1 MVSNEIMS
9 NKLLR
14 GTFVLT
20 LGTYISRILG
30 MIYLIPFAAMVGTNG
45 GGLFQ
50 TGYAQYTIFLSIATA
65 GFPAAVSKFVSKYN
79 AVGDYETSRRMFKAG
94 ILVMLATGFIAFAI
108 MYLLAPQFAIV
119 SLAENELNGITVED
133 ATLVIRM
140 VSIALIVVPLMS
152 LIRGFFQGHQSMGP
166 TAVSQVVE
174 QLVRIVFLLASTY
187 LIMNVLNGGL
197 VLAVGYATFAAFVGA
212 IGGLIVLFIYWLRR
226 KHTLLAMRENLVETS
241 SIPLGKMF
249 KEVFRYAGPFVFV
262 GLAIPIY
269 NYIDTV
275 TFNRAMLNS
284 GNDQSYTMDMYSVLL
299 LYVPKLVMIPVS
311 LATAFGLTLIPT
323 ITESFTNNNRAL
335 LHKQI
340 DQTLQL
346 IMLLVL
352 PAVVGLS
359 ILAGPAYNVFY
370 AGTSEEIG
378 KHILMWYAPVALLF
392 SLFTVN
398 AAILQGINKQK
409 LAVISLVV
417 GIVVKLVLNTTLIE
431 LYEGVGSILATA
443 AGYLVSLIY
452 GFAMIKRHAGYSFR
466 LLVKRTTLI
475 TMLCAFMGL
484 VVSVVHSILEI
495 FINYA
500 DGRMNAVIVTAISV
514 AIGGAV
520 YVYLTYRSHLLE
532 KLFGNR
538 LNRFLPKRRS
548 VE

>member
-1 MVSNEIMS
+1 MS

-79 AVGDYETSRRMFKAG
+79 TVGDYETSRKMFKAG
-94 ILVMLATGFIAFAI
+94 IFVMLATGFIAFAI
-108 MYLLAPQFAIV
+108 LYMLAPQFAIM

-212 IGGLIVLFIYWLRR
+212 IGGLIVLFIYWIRR
-226 KHTLLAMRENLVETS
+226 KHTLLAMKENVVETVS
-241 SIPLGKMF
+241 MPLGKMF
-249 KEVFRYAGPFVFV
+249 REVFRYAGPFVFV

-275 TFNRAMLNS
+275 TFNRAMLHV

-323 ITESFTNNNRAL
+323 ITESFTNNNRTL

-378 KHILMWYAPVALLF
+378 KQILMWYAPVALLF

-398 AAILQGINKQK
+398 AAILQGLNKQK
-409 LAVISLVV
+409 LAVISLVI
-417 GIVVKLVLNTTLIE
+417 GIIVKLALNTPLIE

-452 GFAMIKRHAGYSFR
+452 GFAMIKRHSGYSFR
-466 LLVKRTTLI
+466 LLVKRTVLI
-475 TMLCAFMGL
+475 SMLCMFMGL
-484 VVSVVHSILEI
+484 AVSVIQSILAI

-500 DGRMNAVIVTAISV
+500 DGRTNAVLVTCVSV
-514 AIGGAV
+514 AIGGAI
-520 YVYLTYRSHLLE
+520 YIYLAYRSHLLE
-532 KLFGNR
+532 KIMGNR
-538 LNRFLPKRRS
+538 LNRFLPKRRKH
-548 VE
+548 EN

>member
-1 MVSNEIMS
+1 MS
-9 NKLLR
+9 NNLLR

-79 AVGDYETSRRMFKAG
+79 SIGDYETSRRMFKAG

-108 MYLLAPQFAIV
+108 LYMFAPQFAII
-119 SLAENELNGITVED
+119 SLAEKELNGITVED

-174 QLVRIVFLLASTY
+174 QLVRIVFLLVSTY

-226 KHTLLAMRENLVETS
+226 KHTLLAMKENEAET
-241 SIPLGKMF
+241 IPIPIGKMF

-262 GLAIPIY
+262 GLAIPLY

-275 TFNRAMLNS
+275 TFNRAMLNA

-323 ITESFTNNNRAL
+323 ITESFTSNNRAL

-409 LAVISLVV
+409 LAVISLVI
-417 GIVVKLVLNTTLIE
+417 GIIVKLVLNTPFIV

-452 GFAMIKRHAGYSFR
+452 GFAMIKRHSGYSFR
-466 LLVKRTTLI
+466 LFIKRTILI
-475 TMLCAFMGL
+475 TILCTFMGL
-484 VVSVVHSILEI
+484 VVSVVHSILGI

-500 DGRMNAVIVTAISV
+500 DGRMYAVIVSGISV

-520 YVYLTYRSHLLE
+520 YLYLTYRTHLLE
-532 KLFGNR
+532 KLLGNR
-538 LNRFLPKRRS
+538 IKRFLPKRRS

>member
-1 MVSNEIMS
+1 MS

-94 ILVMLATGFIAFAI
+94 IFVMLATGFIAFAI
-108 MYLLAPQFAIV
+108 LYMLAPQFAIM

-174 QLVRIVFLLASTY
+174 QLVRIVFLLVSTY

-212 IGGLIVLFIYWLRR
+212 IGGLIVLFIYWIRR
-226 KHTLLAMRENLVETS
+226 KHTLLAMKENVVETVS
-241 SIPLGKMF
+241 MPLGKMF
-249 KEVFRYAGPFVFV
+249 REVFRYAGPFVFV

-275 TFNRAMLNS
+275 TFNRAMLHV

-323 ITESFTNNNRAL
+323 ITESFTNNNRTL

-378 KHILMWYAPVALLF
+378 KQILMWYAPVALLF

-398 AAILQGINKQK
+398 AAILQGLNKQK
-409 LAVISLVV
+409 LAVISLVI
-417 GIVVKLVLNTTLIE
+417 GIIVKLALNTTLIE

-452 GFAMIKRHAGYSFR
+452 GFAMIKRHSGYSFR
-466 LLVKRTTLI
+466 LLVKRTVLI
-475 TMLCAFMGL
+475 SMLCMFMGL
-484 VVSVVHSILEI
+484 AVSVIQSILGI

-500 DGRMNAVIVTAISV
+500 DGRTNAVLVTCVSV
-514 AIGGAV
+514 AIGGAI
-520 YVYLTYRSHLLE
+520 YIYLAYRSHLLE
-532 KLFGNR
+532 KIMGNR
-538 LNRFLPKRRS
+538 LNRFLSKRRKH
-548 VE
+548 EN

>member
-1 MVSNEIMS
+1 MS

-94 ILVMLATGFIAFAI
+94 IFVMLVTGFIAFAI
-108 MYLLAPQFAIV
+108 LYMLAPQFAIM

-174 QLVRIVFLLASTY
+174 QLVRIAFLLISTY

-212 IGGLIVLFIYWLRR
+212 IGGLIVLFIYWMRR
-226 KHTLLAMRENLVETS
+226 KNTLLAMKENLVETTPV
-241 SIPLGKMF
+241 PLGKMF

-275 TFNRAMLNS
+275 TFNRAMLHV

-340 DQTLQL
+340 DQTLQI

-378 KHILMWYAPVALLF
+378 KQILMWYAPVALLF

-398 AAILQGINKQK
+398 AAILQGLNKQK
-409 LAVISLVV
+409 LAVISLVI
-417 GIVVKLVLNTTLIE
+417 GIIVKLALNTTLIE

-452 GFAMIKRHAGYSFR
+452 GFAMIKRHSGYSFR
-466 LLVKRTTLI
+466 LLFKRTVLI
-475 TMLCAFMGL
+475 SMLCIFMGL
-484 VVSVVHSILEI
+484 VVSVVHSILGI
-495 FINYA
+495 FINYS
-500 DGRMNAVIVTAISV
+500 DGRMFAVIVTCVSV

-520 YVYLTYRSHLLE
+520 YGYLAYRSHLLE
-532 KLFGNR
+532 KLMGNR

-548 VE
+548 SE

>member
-1 MVSNEIMS
+1 MS

-94 ILVMLATGFIAFAI
+94 IFVMLATGFIAFAI
-108 MYLLAPQFAIV
+108 LYMLAPQFAIM

-187 LIMNVLNGGL
+187 LIINVLKGGL

-212 IGGLIVLFIYWLRR
+212 IGGLIVLFIYWIRR
-226 KHTLLAMRENLVETS
+226 KHTLLAMKENVVETVS
-241 SIPLGKMF
+241 MPLGKMF

-275 TFNRAMLNS
+275 TFNRAMLHV

-378 KHILMWYAPVALLF
+378 KQILLWYAPVALLF

-398 AAILQGINKQK
+398 AAILQGLNKQK
-409 LAVISLVV
+409 LAVISLVI
-417 GIVVKLVLNTTLIE
+417 GIIVKLALNTTLIE

-452 GFAMIKRHAGYSFR
+452 GFAMIKRHSGYSFR
-466 LLVKRTTLI
+466 LLVKRTVLI
-475 TMLCAFMGL
+475 SMLCMFMGL
-484 VVSVVHSILEI
+484 AVSVMQSLLGI

-500 DGRMNAVIVTAISV
+500 DGRTNAVIVTCVSV
-514 AIGGAV
+514 AIGGAI
-520 YVYLTYRSHLLE
+520 YIYLAYRSHLLE
-532 KLFGNR
+532 KIMGNR

>member
-108 MYLLAPQFAIV
+108 LYLLAPQFAIV

-409 LAVISLVV
+409 LAVISLVI